1 MSPDLLKEF
10 VSLGSVVL
18 NTVVMYLLLIIG
30 ISKIGGRLR
39 SQIGFGELLIVALLG
54 SSVETSLIAGNVSL
68 AAGLVSLSTLLVTNW
83 VLTKLLH
90 RHPRFR
96 HLILGQPVVLF
107 NRGKMFPRR
116 MRSMGMD
123 EDDLL
128 EGVRLRGY
136 ETFDQVKM
144 IILEI
149 DGSLS
154 VIPKEKGKKEK
165 PGGKTR
171 QAGADQSSS

>member
-1 MSPDLLKEF
+1 MSQNLLKEII
-10 VSLGSVVL
+10 SLGHVVL
-18 NTVVMYLLLIIG
+18 NTIILYLLLIIG

-68 AAGLVSLSTLLVTNW
+68 VAGLVSMSTLLLTNRL
-83 VLTKLLH
+83 LTTLMH
-90 RHPRFR
+90 RYPHFR
-96 HLILGQPVVLF
+96 NLILGQPIVLF
-107 NRGKMFPRR
+107 NRGKLFPRR
-116 MRSMGMD
+116 MQRMGMD

-136 ETFDQVKM
+136 ETLEQVKM

-149 DGSLS
+149 DGSMS
-154 VIPKEKGKKEK
+154 VIPKKKTE
-165 PGGKTR
+165 
-171 QAGADQSSS
+171 

>member
-1 MSPDLLKEF
+1 MPQDLLKGF
-10 VSLGSVVL
+10 VSLGLVVL
-18 NTVVMYLLLIIG
+18 NTVVIYLLLIIG

-54 SSVETSLIAGNVSL
+54 SSVETGLIAGNVSL
-68 AAGLVSLSTLLVTNW
+68 VAGLVSLATLLLTNRI
-83 VLTKLLH
+83 LTTLLRRH
-90 RHPRFR
+90 RRLR
-96 HLILGQPVVLF
+96 NLILGQPVMLF
-107 NRGKMFPRR
+107 NRGKMFPRH
-116 MRSMGMD
+116 MKSMGMD

-136 ETFDQVKM
+136 ERLDQVKM

-154 VIPKEKGKKEK
+154 VIPEEKTKKSSK
-165 PGGKTR
+165 GAKAQ
-171 QAGADQSSS
+171 QA

>member
-1 MSPDLLKEF
+1 MPQNLLKVV
-10 VSLGSVVL
+10 VSLGVVVL
-18 NTVVMYLLLIIG
+18 NTVVVYLLLVIG
-30 ISKIGGRLR
+30 ISKLGGRLR

-68 AAGLVSLSTLLVTNW
+68 LAGLVSMTTLLLTNR
-83 VLTKLLH
+83 VLTTLLH

-96 HLILGQPVVLF
+96 NLVLGQPVVLF
-107 NRGKMFPRR
+107 NRGKLFPRR
-116 MRSMGMD
+116 MRSLGMD

-128 EGVRLRGY
+128 EGIRLRGY

-149 DGSLS
+149 DGSMS
-154 VIPKEKGKKEK
+154 VIPKEKAKKDSK
-165 PGGKTR
+165 PEE
-171 QAGADQSSS
+171 